1 MFDKNFTKKFFSLI
15 FKKSYEISNNKIKIF
30 KSFFIFLKV
39 TSQIVSNKRYTN
51 DISRHDP

>member
-1 MFDKNFTKKFFSLI
+1 MFVKFPKKFFSLI
-15 FKKSYEISNNKIKIF
+15 FKKLSYEISDNKIKISKNF
-30 KSFFIFLKV
+30 LTFLKV

>member
-1 MFDKNFTKKFFSLI
+1 MFDKNLTKKFFSLI
-15 FKKSYEISNNKIKIF
+15 FKKSYEISNNKIKIS
-30 KSFFIFLKV
+30 KIFFIFLKV